1 MEAHIHSGAND
12 AAANRRVA
20 RRMRTLKK
28 ATIIL
33 SGGYSVY
40 DCVVRNLSDTGAMLQ
55 VAPLGIPSH
64 FELQFDAAVPRHI
77 CTVRWRTENA
87 MGVSFDDV
95 AATLARAS

>member
-1 MEAHIHSGAND
+1 METQVHSGASD
-12 AAANRRVA
+12 AEANRRSA

-40 DCVVRNLSDTGAMLQ
+40 DCVIRNLSETGAMLQ
-55 VAPLGIPSH
+55 VAPLGIPNH
-64 FELQFDAAVPRHI
+64 FELVLDAAVPRHV
-77 CTVRWRTENA
+77 CTVRWRTDCA

-95 AATLARAS
+95 AA